1 MHAQELD
8 SSAHLFVNTKRL
20 RNSSTF
26 RLSAVLDDEVMP
38 EILEE
43 ALALTTPRYPM
54 LTLRIRKGLWW
65 NYLDDAEGPLQVRE
79 EKDYP
84 TRLMIPEENNGYLLK
99 VLYYHNRI
107 SIEVFHALT
116 DGNGALEFLKTLL
129 YHYIT
134 LRYGEFSPEDM
145 ILLPDTL
152 SEEEGEDALRKYFK
166 DREPGRKEKGPK
178 PDKEENRERYHVS
191 GTALNPIGNSVTSLV
206 LSVTD
211 IKRIAKE
218 RNLTITGYLA
228 AVMLKSIMETEKSQK
243 KRRRKITVQIPVNLR
258 KIFPSRTLRNF
269 FGVINVTMPFSDYPD
284 MNEIAREVCSQMQEG
299 LRKEN
304 LDKAERVTVSYSTN
318 FFSRIVP
325 LKFKSF
331 FVSLG
336 FRMWG
341 EKKKTLTISNIG
353 PVRLPEEMGKH
364 IILFEELLYPTI
376 KSPINTG
383 VISFGDKLVFSFS
396 RNIEEKDVIRAFT
409 RNLSSE
415 MEVEVYSNGY
425 GETNA

>member
-1 MHAQELD
+1 MESQELD

-26 RLSAVLDDEVMP
+26 RLSAVLDEPIDAD
-38 EILEE
+38 ILSE
-43 ALALTTPRYPM
+43 ALSLTTPRYPM

-65 NYLDDAEGPLQVRE
+65 NYLDDAEGPLEVKE

-84 TRLMIPEENNGYLLK
+84 TRLLIPEENNGYLLK
-99 VLYYHNRI
+99 VLYYNNRI
-107 SIEVFHALT
+107 SVEVFHALT
-116 DGNGALEFLKTLL
+116 DGTGALEFLKTLL

-134 LRYGEFSPEDM
+134 LRYGEFPPEDM

-152 SEEEGEDALRKYFK
+152 TEEEGEDALRKYFK
-166 DREPGRKEKGPK
+166 DKTSGKKEKQPK
-178 PDKEENRERYHVS
+178 PDKEENRERYHIS
-191 GTALNPIGNSVTSLV
+191 GTTLNPIGNSVTSLV
-206 LSVTD
+206 LSVQQLKKT
-211 IKRIAKE
+211 AKE
-218 RNLTITGYLA
+218 RGLTITGYLA
-228 AVMLKSIMETEKSQK
+228 AVMLKSIMETEKSRK
-243 KRRRKITVQIPVNLR
+243 KRKAKITVQIPVNLR

-269 FGVINVTMPFSDYPD
+269 FGVINVTLPFTDYPD
-284 MNEIAREVCSQMQEG
+284 MDEIAREVCSQMTEG

-325 LKFKSF
+325 LKLKSF

-341 EKKKTLTISNIG
+341 EKKKTLTISNVG
-353 PVRLPEEMGKH
+353 PVKLPEEMGKH

-383 VISFGDKLVFSFS
+383 VISFDDKLVFSFS

-409 RNLSSE
+409 RNLSSV
-415 MEVEVYSNGY
+415 MDVEVYSNGY
-425 GETNA
+425 GEGNA